1 MAHYLTVDAA
11 VRLIT
16 LLMLHFSG
24 EAESKLHQEMRR
36 TRGIASHSMPF
47 AVLTSNSGIERNV
60 NRWTHLHRK
69 RRHELQISA
78 DRPRRFNRC
87 GLVVTYRRFLRQ
99 IKSRTFIM

>member
-1 MAHYLTVDAA
+1 MKGNNHALFKLVDIVIIFCSNPKRMAHYLTVDAA

-47 AVLTSNSGIERNV
+47 AVLTSNSGIER
-60 NRWTHLHRK
+60 
-69 RRHELQISA
+69 
-78 DRPRRFNRC
+78 
-87 GLVVTYRRFLRQ
+87 
-99 IKSRTFIM
+99 